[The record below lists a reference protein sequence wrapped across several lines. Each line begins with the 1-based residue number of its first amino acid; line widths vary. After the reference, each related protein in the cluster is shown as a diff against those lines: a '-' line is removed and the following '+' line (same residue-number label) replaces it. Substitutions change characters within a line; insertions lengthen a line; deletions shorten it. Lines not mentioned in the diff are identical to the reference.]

1 YTKYIREAIKLRYT
15 LVPYLYSLLFEA
27 STEGDPVMRPL
38 VYEFENDKKVSEE
51 SFDFMFGS
59 FILVAN
65 VLERG
70 AKTRKVYLPE
80 GAAWFDWNTKQVYEG
95 GQTIEVEV
103 ALNSIPMFI
112 RSGAIIPI
120 SEGLMNIHHDS
131 IDKLKFLIEPSE
143 ESSFV
148 LYEDDGITNNYKN
161 GEYLKTLVSV
171 KKTDGVKIT
180 FEKEGNYNKQPK
192 EINIDLICRDVAP
205 VQICLK
211 DIKLPMLLD
220 KKQWELS
227 EEGWYFDTEQRI
239 AKIKYPNLGENYD
252 LHVNFSVKDLISI

>member
-1 YTKYIREAIKLRYT
+1 
-15 LVPYLYSLLFEA
+15 
-27 STEGDPVMRPL
+27 M
-38 VYEFENDKKVSEE
+38 
-51 SFDFMFGS
+51 
-59 FILVAN
+59 
-65 VLERG
+65 
-70 AKTRKVYLPE
+70 YLPE